1 MTIKRLCRFTVLSL
15 LMLAFMA
22 GTLLTGCARHPSP
35 EELNQLEMTKQAAL
49 AAEGEAEAKKQERME
64 WEAKLQ
70 EKQKELQ
77 QAEEDLQAVQE
88 AMAEKQ

>member
-1 MTIKRLCRFTVLSL
+1 MTINKLSRFIVLTFL
-15 LMLAFMA
+15 VFAFLV

-49 AAEGEAEAKKQERME
+49 AAEKEAEAKKQERME

-70 EKQKELQ
+70 KKQEELKQ
-77 QAEEDLQAVQE
+77 SENDLKAVQD
-88 AMAEKQ
+88 AVAAKK